1 MKTLQGAVVRKKHI
15 FIDGMD
21 NKNLIFWEL
30 LQDKVTIWELREFE
44 RNDLK
49 VSEGGKNI
57 ELLTAIGLNRGERL
71 KRSSVA
77 ILILRQW
84 INPG

>member
-1 MKTLQGAVVRKKHI
+1 MRKKQI

-57 ELLTAIGLNRGERL
+57 ELLTATGLNQGGERL
-71 KRSSVA
+71 KRSAVA
-77 ILILRQW
+77 ILILSQ
-84 INPG
+84 